1 MKYIMIDVKN
11 NVRAH
16 FWHFMMGE
24 FLPIVF
30 IIARFKPKVTILYN
44 RHRKWDSIFDKF
56 YKELN
61 TKIIYTNTPNKL
73 PKINYKKWDYRW
85 NKIEQFKCKFAINYL
100 KKLAKKKYGIK
111 NNKKICLYRDSNEK
125 INEFNNKNF
134 GAGKRKFMDLDKLDN
149 YFGELKHI
157 NCDGQPILKQ
167 ISNFMNCNRMIL
179 EHGAGMV
186 FCLFL
191 NNHTKIIEIITP
203 EKNSRKNDGAVQGLI
218 RICKL
223 NRYGLRRI
231 IIPNKTSI
239 LQAENKLK
247 NLQKNF
253 F

>member
-1 MKYIMIDVKN
+1 MINVKA
-11 NVRAH
+11 NVRGH

-30 IIARFKPKVTILYN
+30 IIARLKPKVTILYN
-44 RHRKWDSIFDKF
+44 RHRKWNTTFDKF

-61 TKIIYTNTPNKL
+61 TKIIYTNIPSNL

-85 NKIEQFKCKFAINYL
+85 DKVEQFKCKYAIHYL
-100 KKLAKKKYGIK
+100 KKLAKKKYYLK
-111 NNKKICLYRDSNEK
+111 NNKKICLYRASNKK
-125 INEFNNKNF
+125 INEFTNENF
-134 GAGKRKFMDLDKLDN
+134 GAGRRKFMDLDKLKN
-149 YFGELKHI
+149 YFGNLNYI

-167 ISNFMNCNRMIL
+167 ITNFTKCNRMIL

-191 NNHTKIIEIITP
+191 NKHSKIIEIITP
-203 EKNSRKNDGAVQGLI
+203 EKNGRKGKNDGAVQGLK
-218 RICKL
+218 RISKL
-223 NRYGLRRI
+223 NNFNLRRI

-239 LQAENKLK
+239 LQKEDRLK
-247 NLQKNF
+247 SLQKNF